1 MKLQLNIVHP
11 GETENKKHLCV
22 GTKVEYIA
30 HLPGGMVKIKLAD
43 GAEDVAHPFCFKE
56 LQ

>member
-1 MKLQLNIVHP
+1 MKLELNIVHP

-22 GTKVEYIA
+22 GNKVEYLE
-30 HLPGGMVKIKLAD
+30 HLPGGMVKIKLFD
-43 GAEDVAHPFCFKE
+43 GSEDVAHPYCFKE